1 MKVNSSYTDP
11 ASKIISNGAAIEVN
25 KPLNSKEQLNSE
37 LGRLAADIYH
47 KGEHQEA
54 EPVYNRAM
62 TITITM
68 VGAGLTK
75 EAEEQEVT
83 TISRAS
89 ANLYMP
95 SGEVSKSVEKMFS
108 QYGKI
113 MAEIASELPS
123 LAGKNWGLSINQSG
137 EPEVTGS
144 LSDAEKALIAEKF
157 TSNKDFVAAA
167 KDFKSGYLKY
177 TELSVRGWS
186 NYDVNEENFSKVFD
200 LKEILDNVQGNEAF
214 KKAWGKDFSWLEL
227 NDNIS
232 AQLSR
237 NAEKL

>member
-1 MKVNSSYTDP
+1 MKVNSQHTNPISQ
-11 ASKIISNGAAIEVN
+11 IIPNSSVAEIH
-25 KPLNSKEQLNSE
+25 KPLNSKEQLNRE

-47 KGEHQEA
+47 QGEHQQP
-54 EPVYNRAM
+54 EPVYNKAM
-62 TITITM
+62 TITM
-68 VGAGLTK
+68 AGALLTK
-75 EAEEQEVT
+75 EAEEQAIT
-83 TISRAS
+83 DISRAS

-113 MAEIASELPS
+113 MAWIASELPS
-123 LAGKNWGLSINQSG
+123 LANKNWGLSINQSG

-157 TSNKDFVAAA
+157 NSNEDFVAAA

-232 AQLSR
+232 AQLRR

>member
-1 MKVNSSYTDP
+1 MKVNSSHTDP
-11 ASKIISNGAAIEVN
+11 VSKIISNSSVIEVN
-25 KPLNSKEQLNSE
+25 KPLNSKEQLNRE

-47 KGEHQEA
+47 KGKHQEA
-54 EPVYNRAM
+54 EPVYNKAM
-62 TITITM
+62 TITM

-75 EAEEQEVT
+75 EAEGQEIT

-123 LAGKNWGLSINQSG
+123 LADENWGLSINQSG
-137 EPEVTGS
+137 EAEVTGS

-157 TSNKDFVAAA
+157 NSNEDFFAAA

-237 NAEKL
+237 NAEQK